1 MSLRLI
7 LVALLFC
14 GVMLPADR
22 LAPAFYTHERDAG
35 PGRALA
41 RLTSHILFNTDRSAE
56 APFLA
61 YGYLSRVHGLPAPSR
76 KDEDESSAVLTFVV
90 EGRVV
95 DVDRSDTTFMIRS
108 EGALRVFFAQHGKR
122 NFSQPNSFRRGEE
135 VATYN
140 LKRYVF
146 FSSTSDQLQDRSFAS
161 LVASK
166 PFALKGAAI
175 DLQQLWGTQLIIE
188 AQALGGETLPS
199 PLPEYSAAMPYTGSL
214 FIGGER
220 AER

>member
-1 MSLRLI
+1 M
-7 LVALLFC
+7 V
-14 GVMLPADR
+14 LPADR
-22 LAPAFYTHERDAG
+22 RAPAFYTHERDAG

-41 RLTSHILFNTDRSAE
+41 SLTSQILFNTDRSDD

-61 YGYLSRVHGLPAPSR
+61 YGYLSRVHGLPAPSG

-108 EGALRVFFAQHGKR
+108 EAALRVFFAQHSKR
-122 NFSQPNSFRRGEE
+122 SFSQPDSFRRGQE

-146 FSSTSDQLQDRSFAS
+146 FSSTNDQLQDRSFVS

-166 PFALKGAAI
+166 PFSFKGVAI
-175 DLQQLWGTQLIIE
+175 NLQYLWGTQLIIE
-188 AQALGGETLPS
+188 AQARGRETLPS
-199 PLPEYSAAMPYTGSL
+199 PLPEYSAAIPYTGSL

-220 AER
+220 TEWKALDVGALLAAPS